1 MHIIYL
7 FEDDLVKVGKIKMSN
22 SCNATTNRKLLNKQ
36 SKNLSMYGYESQDIP
51 PVDKFSTEIVTTK
64 SISTQTG
71 GIGLIER
78 NERQILRP
86 RTAKIN
92 R

>member
-1 MHIIYL
+1 
-7 FEDDLVKVGKIKMSN
+7 
-22 SCNATTNRKLLNKQ
+22 
-36 SKNLSMYGYESQDIP
+36 MYGYESQDMP
-51 PVDKFSTEIVTTK
+51 PTIEKYSTDIVITK

-71 GIGLIER
+71 SIGLIEK

-86 RTAKIN
+86 KTAKIN

>member
-1 MHIIYL
+1 MYL
-7 FEDDLVKVGKIKMSN
+7 FQDELIKVEKIRVSN
-22 SCNATTNRKLLNKQ
+22 SCNATVNRKLLNKQ
-36 SKNLSMYGYESQDIP
+36 SKNLSMYGYENQDMTP
-51 PVDKFSTEIVTTK
+51 AVKKYSTDIVTTK

-71 GIGLIER
+71 SIGLVEK

-86 RTAKIN
+86 KTAKIN